1 MTERIAIVTGSA
13 RGIGAATARRLATDD
28 GRTVLDD
35 LDKRFARAEQHILSG
50 LAPEDQA
57 AFRALLATLA
67 THVNSLD
74 PVATACDA
82 VVDIGTRAQP

>member
-1 MTERIAIVTGSA
+1 MVPAMD
-13 RGIGAATARRLATDD
+13 AAELSRWVRASEGLSLA
-28 GRTVLDD
+28 
-35 LDKRFARAEQHILSG
+35 G
-50 LAPEDQA
+50 LAELVVSVVWSYGGLSPEDQA